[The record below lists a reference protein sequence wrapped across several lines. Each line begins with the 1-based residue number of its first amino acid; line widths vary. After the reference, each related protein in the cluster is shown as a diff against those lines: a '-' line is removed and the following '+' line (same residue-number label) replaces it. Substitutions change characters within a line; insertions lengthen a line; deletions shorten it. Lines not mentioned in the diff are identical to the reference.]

1 MKKYRQSFLFVVL
14 LTAFVSYAVHNR
26 NAETVAVAQGPT
38 AIAPADS
45 DPMKNLKKQIDD
57 FFENLS
63 DPTKEDD
70 KALEDFLKN
79 SPLAAND
86 KVRVKTLEGLKT
98 IKENFGS
105 YVSYE
110 ETVYKSTGKDLVVFR
125 YLYKCKHYP
134 IVWYFTFYCPRSKA
148 PDAQTN
154 TWNLIGFRYDTNLDL
169 ALSDS
174 SF

>member
-110 ETVYKSTGKDLVVFR
+110 ETGYKVLEKILSFFGTSTNASIIRLFGISLFIAHVQRLPTRKR
-125 YLYKCKHYP
+125 TRG
-134 IVWYFTFYCPRSKA
+134 I
-148 PDAQTN
+148 
-154 TWNLIGFRYDTNLDL
+154 
-169 ALSDS
+169 
-174 SF
+174 